1 MKSKYPLNYRS
12 KTFQKV
18 ILQTRKYSSA
28 SIKIP
33 TIILDKLNDKS
44 TVRSYRKLL
53 SKRSGI
59 YCFVNIVN
67 GNRYIGSAKDL
78 YYRMFQHINYPSR
91 SNIALQA
98 AFIKYGLENFKF
110 EVLEEIIISDDNV
123 NSKALT
129 DLETTYISSYNFN
142 SLYNFKSIATSMLGY
157 KHTELAKSKMKKR
170 FEIKENHP
178 MYGKKHTKESL
189 SLISKPNELNP
200 MFGRTHSES
209 SKRLISEKANKY
221 PKGVGLYDLN
231 NNLILTFKNNVELGK
246 YVNITK
252 STVGKYMKEGKVYK
266 NKYIFKPIE

>member
-1 MKSKYPLNYRS
+1 MAKRSTRLELTLVRLYPKL
-12 KTFQKV
+12 
-18 ILQTRKYSSA
+18 ISSA
-28 SIKIP
+28 TADLLIVKNDKILTLLEILKKSIIHRFY
-33 TIILDKLNDKS
+33 LND
-44 TVRSYRKLL
+44 
-53 SKRSGI
+53 
-59 YCFVNIVN
+59 
-67 GNRYIGSAKDL
+67 
-78 YYRMFQHINYPSR
+78 M
-91 SNIALQA
+91 IA
-98 AFIKYGLENFKF
+98 
-110 EVLEEIIISDDNV
+110 
-123 NSKALT
+123 T
-129 DLETTYISSYNFN
+129 DLISS
-142 SLYNFKSIATSMLGY
+142 
-157 KHTELAKSKMKKR
+157 KKR